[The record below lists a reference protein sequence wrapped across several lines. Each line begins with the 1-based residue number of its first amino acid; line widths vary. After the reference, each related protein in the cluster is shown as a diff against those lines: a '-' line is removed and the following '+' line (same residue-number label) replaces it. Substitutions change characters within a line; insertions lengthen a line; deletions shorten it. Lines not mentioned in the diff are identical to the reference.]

1 MKRVFK
7 KNQIVLTLL
16 AVMIAVAGYLNDIS
30 KEEPASANMA
40 GLTDISEEDIMKENQ
55 AVGASS
61 DETTASGETNA
72 AEGSQSDPGE
82 AVFTSGG
89 NVVEFISEVTL
100 NKEQTRAKNKEA
112 LLEIVNNE
120 NISSEQKQDA
130 IDTMVSMTTIAEKE
144 NAAETLLKTKGFE
157 NSVVSIT
164 DGSVDVVIGKTQ
176 LSDAERAQVEDIVKR
191 KTDVSVENITIS
203 LMPGSAGTQETQAPE
218 EDGAQ
223 DETQGET
230 GAPEES
236 QAE

>member
-16 AVMIAVAGYLNDIS
+16 AVMIAVAGYLNYIS

-40 GLTDISEEDIMKENQ
+40 GLTDISEEDIMRENQ
-55 AVGASS
+55 AAGAVS
-61 DETTASGETNA
+61 DENTGNGENQPS
-72 AEGSQSDPGE
+72 ENSPSEPGE
-82 AVFTSGG
+82 AVFTSGN
-89 NVVEFISEVTL
+89 NVMEFMSEVTL
-100 NKEQTRAKNKEA
+100 NKEQVRAKNKEA
-112 LLEIVNNE
+112 LLEIVNNQ

-164 DGSVDVVIGKTQ
+164 DGSVDVVIGKSQ

-191 KTDVSVENITIS
+191 KTDMSVENITIS
-203 LMPGSAGTQETQAPE
+203 LMPDSAEAQKEPVSAEPDAE
-218 EDGAQ
+218 E
-223 DETQGET
+223 ETQGET
-230 GAPEES
+230 GTPEET